1 MIPMQSVRPGFVGG
15 SQRLFHQVIHRRT
28 DRRTERR
35 IDDRVAARPVR
46 RTDCAG
52 RWGVALLALLPL
64 VWLQPAR
71 AEAAPP
77 TAGQATLLNGSTE
90 AVVHGGWSGTYQNSG
105 VNLLSARQTAD
116 GVVLRVK
123 RLIKPGG
130 DSAKEFARGI
140 PLVSTAANW
149 ATLGLYKRVLRSDG
163 EAVRTTWMSLN
174 CKEKTFN
181 VSGDGY
187 AWQNIY
193 KDQYGQAEDIYYSFC
208 VTSELN
214 GTPRFR
220 TLEPADRDMLRAAQI
235 SP

>member
-1 MIPMQSVRPGFVGG
+1 MCPPRWA
-15 SQRLFHQVIHRRT
+15 
-28 DRRTERR
+28 
-35 IDDRVAARPVR
+35 VAV
-46 RTDCAG
+46 
-52 RWGVALLALLPL
+52 LALVPFACLP
-64 VWLQPAR
+64 PAR
-71 AEAAPP
+71 AEGTPPAAA

-90 AVVHGGWSGTYQNSG
+90 ATVHGGWSGTYQNSG

-193 KDQYGQAEDIYYSFC
+193 KDQYGQAEDIYYAFC
-208 VTSELN
+208 VASEAN